1 MAEFFLSETVLTLER
16 LWHKKINGKVTHF
29 YKYNLMIEKQ
39 IFKIVTNSVCKHM
52 KIMLNQVS
60 FWLFTA
66 LVNHLF
72 QIWGF
77 FKANWSWF
85 SSSHVFSAQRVPSTV
100 SGMEFT
106 LFSVDWAKWIRA
118 AARGPGKT
126 CLLWILCYRT
136 QSSLATMQGV
146 LIIWTW

>member
-1 MAEFFLSETVLTLER
+1 MAEFFFFNWDCVNIFSKPMTQ
-16 LWHKKINGKVTHF
+16 KINAKVTHF
-29 YKYNLMIEKQ
+29 YNYNLMIEKH
-39 IFKIVTNSVCKHM
+39 IFKIVTNSVCKHT

-77 FKANWSWF
+77 LKANWSWF

-106 LFSVDWAKWIRA
+106 LFSVERAKWIRA

-126 CLLWILCYRT
+126 CLLWISCYRT
-136 QSSLATMQGV
+136 QSSLATKQWV
-146 LIIWTW
+146 LIS

>member
-1 MAEFFLSETVLTLER
+1 MTEFFLSETVLTFLES
-16 LWHKKINGKVTHF
+16 LWHKKINGKFTHF
-29 YKYNLMIEKQ
+29 YNYNLMIEKQ
-39 IFKIVTNSVCKHM
+39 IFKIVTNSVCKHT

-77 FKANWSWF
+77 LKANWSWF

-100 SGMEFT
+100 SGVEFT
-106 LFSVDWAKWIRA
+106 LFSVERAKWIRA

-126 CLLWILCYRT
+126 CLLWISCYRT
-136 QSSLATMQGV
+136 QSSLATKQWV
-146 LIIWTW
+146 LIS